1 MGGARGD
8 PLLFGGTDDPEPP
21 PGVAVMRGR
30 VPWDACRDAV
40 SAVIVASPPYPPRMK
55 AGTPFKVAI
64 ASAGRV
70 GWTSDEFGYRYADRH
85 PVTGEPWPPIP
96 EELLGAARGVAAEAG
111 WPGFDPDTLLLNL
124 YSAGSS
130 LGLHQDDTERDLSS
144 PIVSLSFGDD
154 CTFRMGGQ
162 DRGAPK
168 SDWRLRHGDAVVFGG
183 PARLAWHGV
192 PRTFPGTGPALPWC
206 SRLNLTFRRS

>member
-1 MGGARGD
+1 MRSRVAWEACR
-8 PLLFGGTDDPEPP
+8 
-21 PGVAVMRGR
+21 PGVEEVLA
-30 VPWDACRDAV
+30 
-40 SAVIVASPPYPPRMK
+40 ASPPYPPRMK
-55 AGTPFKVAI
+55 AGTPFKVMI

-70 GWTSDEFGYRYADRH
+70 GWTSDEFGYRYAGRH
-85 PVTGEPWPPIP
+85 PVTGAPWPEIP
-96 EELLGAARGVAAEAG
+96 AGLLAVARSVAAEAG
-111 WPGFDPDTLLLNL
+111 WAAFDPDTLLLNL

-144 PIVSLSFGDD
+144 PIVSVSFGDD
-154 CTFRMGGQ
+154 CTFRMGGA
-162 DRGAPK
+162 DRGAAK
-168 SDWRLRHGDAVVFGG
+168 SDWRLRHGDVVVFGG